1 MVVNAA
7 LLKGVNHM
15 PIVSIIIGVA
25 LLLVL
30 MMVFK
35 LNAFIALILVAL
47 VVGILEGMSPIDAM
61 ASVQSGLGSTL
72 GSLTMIIVFG
82 AILGKLMTDSGGAQ
96 RIATTLIHTFGKKR
110 VQFAAVLTASV
121 TGIALFFETG
131 VVVLI
136 PLVFTIAAAA
146 GVPILYVG
154 MPVIAALITMHG
166 FVPPHPGP
174 TAVASVFDA
183 NIGETLI
190 YGIIIAIPAIIIGG
204 PLFTKLFKK
213 EDLEVEIPKGL
224 FNPKEFTEEEMPG
237 FMTSIL
243 TSLMPVILIASQ
255 VIVEIFIPDSA
266 VMPFFDFIGNPNV
279 ALLLSVLLAF
289 FTFGLNR
296 GRKMEE
302 VMKSLAEAV
311 SGIALILLIIAAG
324 GAFKQVLIDSHI
336 DQYISD
342 IMTGSSL
349 SPLIL
354 TWIIAAI
361 LRVAIGSATVA
372 GMTAAGIVAPLIA
385 TTGVS
390 PELMVLAAGAG
401 SITFSHVNDAGFWIY
416 KEYFNLTIGKT
427 LKTWSVMV
435 TIISLVGLAGVLIL
449 DVFVG

>member
-1 MVVNAA
+1 
-7 LLKGVNHM
+7 M

-72 GSLTMIIVFG
+72 GSLTMIIIFG

-96 RIATTLIHTFGKKR
+96 RIATTLIRVFGKDR
-110 VQFAAVLTASV
+110 VQLAAVLTASV

-174 TAVASVFDA
+174 TAIASVFDA
-183 NIGETLI
+183 NIGQTLI
-190 YGIIIAIPAIIIGG
+190 LGIIIAIPAIIIAG

-237 FMTSIL
+237 FATSII

-255 VIVEIFIPDSA
+255 VIVEIFWPESS

-279 ALLLSVLLAF
+279 ALLISVLIAF

-296 GRKMEE
+296 GKKMED

-342 IMTGSSL
+342 IMIGSTL

-354 TWIIAAI
+354 TWLIAAI
-361 LRVAIGSATVA
+361 LRVAVGSATVA

-385 TTGVS
+385 ATGAS

-416 KEYFNLTIGKT
+416 KEYFNLTIGQT

-435 TIISLVGLAGVLIL
+435 TIISVVGLAGVLIL
-449 DVFVG
+449 DMFVG

>member
-1 MVVNAA
+1 
-7 LLKGVNHM
+7 M
-15 PIVSIIIGVA
+15 PIISICIGVA
-25 LLLVL
+25 LLLIL
-30 MMVFK
+30 MMVFN

-47 VVGILEGMSPIDAM
+47 VVGILEGMSPIEAIE
-61 ASVQSGLGSTL
+61 SVQGGLGDTL
-72 GSLTMIIVFG
+72 GSLTMIIIFG

-96 RIATTLIHTFGKKR
+96 RIATTLIHAFGKNR
-110 VQFAAVLTASV
+110 VQLAAVLTASV
-121 TGIALFFETG
+121 VGIALFFETG

-174 TAVASVFDA
+174 TAVASVFEA
-183 NIGETLI
+183 NIGKTLI
-190 YGIIIAIPAIIIGG
+190 LGVIIAIPAIIIGG

-213 EDLEVEIPKGL
+213 EDLEVDIPKGL
-224 FNPKEFTEEEMPG
+224 FNPKEFSEEEMPG
-237 FMTSIL
+237 FATSIL

-255 VIVEIFIPDSA
+255 VIVEIFWSESA

-279 ALLLSVLLAF
+279 ALLLSVILAF

-296 GRKMEE
+296 GKNMKE
-302 VMKSLAEAV
+302 VMKSLTEAV
-311 SGIALILLIIAAG
+311 SGIAMILLIIAAG

-336 DQYISD
+336 DQYIAD
-342 IMTGSSL
+342 IMAGSTL
-349 SPLIL
+349 SPLLL

-361 LRVAIGSATVA
+361 LRVAVGSATVA
-372 GMTAAGIVAPLIA
+372 GLTAAGIAAPLVGA
-385 TTGVS
+385 TGVS

-416 KEYFNLTIGKT
+416 KEYFNLSIGKT
-427 LKTWSVMV
+427 IKTWSVMV
-435 TIISLVGLAGVLIL
+435 TILSLVGLAGVLIL
-449 DVFVG
+449 NMFIA

>member
-1 MVVNAA
+1 
-7 LLKGVNHM
+7 M
-15 PIVSIIIGVA
+15 PIISVCIGVA
-25 LLLVL
+25 LLLIL

-35 LNAFIALILVAL
+35 LNAFIALIIVAL
-47 VVGILEGMSPIDAM
+47 IVGIIEGMSPIDAM
-61 ASVQSGLGSTL
+61 ASVQSGLGGTL
-72 GSLTMIIVFG
+72 GSLTMIIIFG

-96 RIATTLIHTFGKKR
+96 RIATTLIQAFGKKR
-110 VQFAAVLTASV
+110 VQLAAVLTTSV
-121 TGIALFFETG
+121 VGIALFFETG

-136 PLVFTIAAAA
+136 PLVFTIATAA
-146 GVPILYVG
+146 GVPVLYVG

-174 TAVASVFDA
+174 TAVASVFEA
-183 NIGETLI
+183 NIGKTLI

-237 FMTSIL
+237 FTTSIL

-255 VIVEIFIPDSA
+255 VIVEIFMPESA
-266 VMPFFDFIGNPNV
+266 IMPFFDFIGNPNV
-279 ALLLSVLLAF
+279 ALLLSVILAF

-296 GRKMEE
+296 GKKMKE
-302 VMKSLAEAV
+302 VMESLTDAV
-311 SGIALILLIIAAG
+311 SGIAMILLIIAAG

-336 DQYISD
+336 DQYITE
-342 IMTGSSL
+342 IMAGSTL
-349 SPLIL
+349 SPLLL

-361 LRVAIGSATVA
+361 LRVAVGSATVA
-372 GMTAAGIVAPLIA
+372 GMTAAGIAAPLIGA
-385 TTGVS
+385 TGVS

-416 KEYFNLTIGKT
+416 KEYFNLSIGKT
-427 LKTWSVMV
+427 IKTWSVMV
-435 TIISLVGLAGVLIL
+435 TILSLVGLAGVLIL
-449 DVFVG
+449 NMFIS

>member
-1 MVVNAA
+1 
-7 LLKGVNHM
+7 M
-15 PIVSIIIGVA
+15 PIVSVCIGVA
-25 LLLVL
+25 LLLIL

-35 LNAFIALILVAL
+35 LNAFISLIIVALI
-47 VVGILEGMSPIDAM
+47 VGIMEGMSPIDAM

-72 GSLTMIIVFG
+72 GSLTMIIIFG

-96 RIATTLIHTFGKKR
+96 RIATTLISTFGKNR
-110 VQFAAVLTASV
+110 VQLAAVVTASV

-174 TAVASVFDA
+174 TAVASVFEA
-183 NIGETLI
+183 NIGQTLI

-213 EDLEVEIPKGL
+213 ESLEVEIPKGL
-224 FNPKEFTEEEMPG
+224 FNPKEFTEAEMPG

-255 VIVEIFIPDSA
+255 VIVEIAAPDSA

-296 GRKMEE
+296 GRKMDEI
-302 VMKSLAEAV
+302 MKSLGEAV
-311 SGIALILLIIAAG
+311 TGIAMILLIIAAG

-342 IMTGSSL
+342 IMSGSTL
-349 SPLIL
+349 SPLVL

-361 LRVAIGSATVA
+361 LRVAVGSATIA
-372 GMTAAGIVAPLIA
+372 GMTAAGIAAPLIGV
-385 TTGVS
+385 TGVS

-416 KEYFNLTIGKT
+416 KEYFNLTIGQT

-435 TIISLVGLAGVLIL
+435 TIISIVGLVGVLIL
-449 DVFVG
+449 DMFV

>member
-1 MVVNAA
+1 
-7 LLKGVNHM
+7 M
-15 PIVSIIIGVA
+15 PIISVCIGVA
-25 LLLVL
+25 LLLIL

-35 LNAFIALILVAL
+35 LNAFIALIIVAL
-47 VVGILEGMSPIDAM
+47 IVGIIEGMSPIDAM
-61 ASVQSGLGSTL
+61 ASVQSGLGGTL
-72 GSLTMIIVFG
+72 GSLTMIIIFG

-96 RIATTLIHTFGKKR
+96 RIATTLIQAFGKKR
-110 VQFAAVLTASV
+110 VQLAAVLTTSV
-121 TGIALFFETG
+121 VGIALFFETG

-136 PLVFTIAAAA
+136 PLVFTIATAA
-146 GVPILYVG
+146 GVPVLYVG

-174 TAVASVFDA
+174 TAVASVFEA
-183 NIGETLI
+183 NIGKTLI

-237 FMTSIL
+237 FTTSIL

-255 VIVEIFIPDSA
+255 VIVEIFMPESA
-266 VMPFFDFIGNPNV
+266 IMPFFDFIGNPNV
-279 ALLLSVLLAF
+279 ALLLSVILAF

-296 GRKMEE
+296 GKKMKE
-302 VMKSLAEAV
+302 VMESLTDTV
-311 SGIALILLIIAAG
+311 SGIAMILLIIAAG

-336 DQYISD
+336 DQYITE
-342 IMTGSSL
+342 IMAGSTL
-349 SPLIL
+349 SPLLL

-361 LRVAIGSATVA
+361 LRVAVGSATVA
-372 GMTAAGIVAPLIA
+372 GMTAAGIAAPLIGA
-385 TTGVS
+385 TGVS

-416 KEYFNLTIGKT
+416 KEYFNLSIGKT
-427 LKTWSVMV
+427 IKTWSVMV
-435 TIISLVGLAGVLIL
+435 TILSLVGLAGVLIL
-449 DVFVG
+449 NMFIS